1 MYFLVDFTATYISA
15 LTFQT
20 FLFTMQRTIFLGMV
34 FLTVLTAFVKGAP
47 MEEENGSDVMKR
59 NSLLEKLGM
68 ELHR

>member
-1 MYFLVDFTATYISA
+1 MYFLDFTTTYIPA

-20 FLFTMQRTIFLGMV
+20 FLFTKMQRTVFLGIV
-34 FLTVLTAFVKGAP
+34 FLFVLTAFVKGAP
-47 MEEENGSDVMKR
+47 MEEENDSDVMKR